1 MDSVNDLLK
10 LFMRQARQERVPRPA
25 SAAVGSDAPSGPL
38 QRPAGNRFSNDAA
51 QIVEALDHD
60 GL

>member
-1 MDSVNDLLK
+1 MDSVNELLK

-25 SAAVGSDAPSGPL
+25 SDTVGSEAPSGPL
-38 QRPAGNRFSNDAA
+38 ERPGNRFSNDAA